1 MKQVYTSIDIG
12 SDTVKVVVTELC
24 NNKINLLA
32 ASSVKSAGI
41 KKGLITD
48 AELASNSIKE
58 AIQKVEEMLG
68 IRIKKVIT
76 SIPSY
81 HTDFEMVKG
90 SITLEENDSIDGEKI
105 VELLTIA
112 MKSTKIKDKIMVT
125 TLPVDFSID
134 EKSNI
139 KDPKGMTGTNFSVR
153 AVMVHTGKKNLLSVV
168 KLLESLELDVI
179 DVSLNSI
186 GDMYAVKGKDV
197 KEKIG
202 AIINIGHETTTISLY
217 NKGIIVKSSVV
228 GVGGKNIENDLSYIY
243 KIDEKE
249 AKKVKEKFALAHKK
263 YASVNDIYETK
274 NKLGETIKINQF
286 EASEVAMARLEE
298 ILITA
303 RKEINMLT
311 KHDVDYILIT
321 GGTSNMA
328 NFDLIAKEVLGNDT
342 KIGEIKLV
350 GLRHNKYASAIGNI
364 VYFINKLKLKGKNYS
379 MISKDDSQTLSTNKK
394 SLFSEDSMIGKVFGC
409 FFDDKED

>member
-12 SDTVKVVVTELC
+12 SDTVKVVVAELY

-48 AELASNSIKE
+48 AEMASNSIKE
-58 AIQKVEEMLG
+58 AIHKVEEMLG
-68 IRIKKVIT
+68 IHIKKVIT

-81 HTDFEMVKG
+81 HTDFEMIKG
-90 SITLEENDSIDGEKI
+90 TVPLEKDVPIDGDKI
-105 VELLTIA
+105 VELLTTA

-139 KDPKGMTGTNFSVR
+139 KDPKGMIGTNFSVR
-153 AVMVHTGKKNLLSVV
+153 AVMVHTGKKNLLSVIKV
-168 KLLESLELDVI
+168 LESLDLEVL

-202 AIINIGHETTTISLY
+202 SIINIGHETTTVSLY
-217 NKGIIVKSSVV
+217 NKGIIVKSSVI

-243 KIDEKE
+243 KINEAE

-274 NKLGETIKINQF
+274 NELGETIKINQF
-286 EASEVAMARLEE
+286 EASEVVMARLEE

-328 NFDLIAKEVLGNDT
+328 NFDLIAKEVLGSDT

-350 GLRHNKYASAIGNI
+350 GLRHNKYASSIGNI

-379 MISKDDSQTLSTNKK
+379 MISKDDSQTLSTSKK

>member
-12 SDTVKVVVTELC
+12 SDTIKVVVTELC

-32 ASSVKSAGI
+32 ASSIKSEGI

-48 AELASNSIKE
+48 ADKASESIKE
-58 AIQKVEEMLG
+58 AITKVEEMLG

-81 HTDFEMVKG
+81 HTEFEMIKG
-90 SITLEENDSIDGEKI
+90 SISLEENTPIDGEKI
-105 VELLTIA
+105 VELLTLA
-112 MKSTKIKDKIMVT
+112 MKTSKIKDKVMVT
-125 TLPVDFSID
+125 TLPVDFTVD
-134 EKSNI
+134 DKTNI
-139 KDPKGMTGTNFSVR
+139 KDPKGLTGSVFKTR
-153 AVMVHTGKKNLLSVV
+153 AIMVYTGKKNLLSVI
-168 KLLESLELDVI
+168 KILENLDLEVV

-186 GDMYAVKGKDV
+186 GDMYAIRDKDI

-202 AIINIGHETTTISLY
+202 AIINIGHETTTVSLY
-217 NKGIIVKSSVV
+217 NKGIIVKSSVI
-228 GVGGKNIENDLSYIY
+228 GIGGKNIENDLSYIY
-243 KIDEKE
+243 KINNKN
-249 AKKVKEKFALAHKK
+249 AIKIKEKFALAHKK
-263 YASVNDIYETK
+263 YASVNDIYEVED
-274 NKLGETIKINQF
+274 ETGKIIQINQF
-286 EASEVAMARLEE
+286 EASEVVMARLEE

-303 RKEINMLT
+303 RKEINILT

-321 GGTSNMA
+321 GGTSNMT
-328 NFDLIAKEVLGNDT
+328 NFDLIAKEVLGNDI
-342 KIGEIKLV
+342 KISEIKLV

-379 MISKDDSQTLSTNKK
+379 MISKDDSQILSTSKK
-394 SLFSEDSMIGKVFGC
+394 SIFQEDSMIGKVFGC

>member
-32 ASSVKSAGI
+32 ASSIKSNGI

-48 AELASNSIKE
+48 AELASESIKE
-58 AIQKVEEMLG
+58 AIKNVEEMLG
-68 IRIKKVIT
+68 IRITKVIT

-90 SITLEENDSIDGEKI
+90 SISLEEGNPIDGEKI
-105 VELLTIA
+105 VELLTTA
-112 MKSTKIKDKIMVT
+112 MNSSKIEDKVMVT
-125 TLPVDFSID
+125 TLPVDFVVD
-134 EKSNI
+134 DKSNI
-139 KDPKGMTGTNFSVR
+139 KDPKGMTGSTFSTR

-168 KLLESLELDVI
+168 KILESLDLEVV

-186 GDMYAVKGKDV
+186 GDMYAVKDKDV

-202 AIINIGHETTTISLY
+202 AIINIGHETTTVSLY
-217 NKGIIVKSSVV
+217 NKGIIVKSSVI
-228 GVGGKNIENDLSYIY
+228 GMGGKNIENDLSYIY
-243 KIDEKE
+243 KISNKDSIKI
-249 AKKVKEKFALAHKK
+249 KEKFALAHKK
-263 YASVNDIYETK
+263 YASANDIYEVEDESG
-274 NKLGETIKINQF
+274 NMININQF
-286 EASEVAMARLEE
+286 EASEIVMARLEE

-321 GGTSNMA
+321 GGTSNMT
-328 NFDLIAKEVLGNDT
+328 NFDIIAKEVLGNDT

-350 GLRHNKYASAIGNI
+350 GLRHNKYASAIGNV
-364 VYFINKLKLKGKNYS
+364 VYFINKLKLKGKKYS
-379 MISKDDSQTLSTNKK
+379 MISKDDAQILSTSKK
-394 SLFSEDSMIGKVFGC
+394 SLFSEDSMVGKVFGC